1 MSIDIDSTEFDLQGN
16 LTTNGKNDFWK
27 EINRAMRKFD
37 NNDITLQP
45 RKFHGGQVVVPQPNK
60 NTTSLAS
67 KILDDF
73 RVSTKQQPKARK
85 CLHYTPDK
93 TQMARK
99 LPTPWKVAR
108 CKSPGNNRQCHDRSR
123 S

>member
-16 LTTNGKNDFWK
+16 LTSNGKNDFWK
-27 EINRAMRKFD
+27 EINRAMWKFD

-73 RVSTKQQPKARK
+73 RVSTKQQPK
-85 CLHYTPDK
+85 
-93 TQMARK
+93 
-99 LPTPWKVAR
+99 V
-108 CKSPGNNRQCHDRSR
+108 
-123 S
+123 